1 MTARRGRAAFTGTA
15 RMGGVQHSLSGKK
28 RADRRNGPSAS
39 GNWKRYARRAERRSF
54 SAAFAAAAV
63 LLAVMCSAL
72 CFAPL
77 TVQASESVKNGTRTF
92 FWPAGTGRP
101 AAQAAD
107 GAAGL
112 YFSELSQ
119 SGEYEDLDRFVDE
132 LLPEGSFG
140 FSDYIFRVLSGEES
154 LSFDGLRKQLS
165 SGLSGQLAGKKAEFV
180 RLLGIV
186 LLTAVF
192 TGFSRA
198 FRNGQ
203 VAESGYY
210 VSYLMLFSMLAA
222 GYLSASGIVSGT
234 LDRLLGF
241 MKLLVPVFCATLAFS
256 TGVFTSQAASA
267 TLLMIL
273 ALADY
278 FIIAVLLPGIHL
290 YMMSVLAN
298 HLTEEEPLGRL
309 SDLLARGIRFAIKA
323 VLGFVA
329 GISVLQ
335 SMITPVID
343 QAKRKSAI
351 KISEMIPGLGN
362 LFSGVTETV
371 LGAGNVIKNA
381 VGTGGMIVILLL
393 CAAPLIRVLLSALC
407 YRAGAAI
414 VEPAADKR
422 IVRCLSDTA
431 EGITMLFQA
440 LAAGAVLFLLAL
452 AILVRATS

>member
-1 MTARRGRAAFTGTA
+1 MTARRGRAAFNGTA

-28 RADRRNGPSAS
+28 QADRRNEPSAS

-54 SAAFAAAAV
+54 SAAFAAAV

-92 FWPAGTGRP
+92 FWPAATGRP

>member
-1 MTARRGRAAFTGTA
+1 
-15 RMGGVQHSLSGKK
+15 
-28 RADRRNGPSAS
+28 
-39 GNWKRYARRAERRSF
+39 
-54 SAAFAAAAV
+54 
-63 LLAVMCSAL
+63 
-72 CFAPL
+72 
-77 TVQASESVKNGTRTF
+77 
-92 FWPAGTGRP
+92 
-101 AAQAAD
+101 
-107 GAAGL
+107 
-112 YFSELSQ
+112 
-119 SGEYEDLDRFVDE
+119 
-132 LLPEGSFG
+132 
-140 FSDYIFRVLSGEES
+140 
-154 LSFDGLRKQLS
+154 
-165 SGLSGQLAGKKAEFV
+165 
-180 RLLGIV
+180 
-186 LLTAVF
+186 
-192 TGFSRA
+192 
-198 FRNGQ
+198 
-203 VAESGYY
+203 
-210 VSYLMLFSMLAA
+210 
-222 GYLSASGIVSGT
+222 
-234 LDRLLGF
+234 

-335 SMITPVID
+335 SMI
-343 QAKRKSAI
+343 
-351 KISEMIPGLGN
+351 
-362 LFSGVTETV
+362 GVTETV